1 MTLIALVVAAA
12 ENGVIGIRGDLPWRL
27 PEDLKRFKLL
37 TLGKPVIMGRK
48 TWDSLPKKPLP
59 RRSNIVV
66 TQDSAFR
73 APGAT
78 VAHSLDAAIAEAEKQ
93 HPAEIAVIG
102 GGAIFAQVLPKAARI
117 YLTEVAGR
125 PEGDAYMPALD
136 KTQWQETSREGPFY
150 EGPLRYDF
158 VTLERRV

>member
-1 MTLIALVVAAA
+1 
-12 ENGVIGIRGDLPWRL
+12 
-27 PEDLKRFKLL
+27 
-37 TLGKPVIMGRK
+37 
-48 TWDSLPKKPLP
+48 
-59 RRSNIVV
+59 VV

-102 GGAIFAQVLPKAARI
+102 GGAIFAQVLPMAARV
-117 YLTEVAGR
+117 YLTEVADR